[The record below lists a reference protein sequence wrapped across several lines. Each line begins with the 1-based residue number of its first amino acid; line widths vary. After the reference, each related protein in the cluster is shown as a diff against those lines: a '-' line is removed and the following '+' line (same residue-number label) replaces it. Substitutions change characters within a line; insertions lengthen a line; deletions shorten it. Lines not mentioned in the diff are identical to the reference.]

1 MKNKYISPDM
11 EILEFDNG
19 NIITTSTT
27 GDQWLLDPNNNRFN
41 GVDDGWSKFH

>member
-11 EILEFDNG
+11 EILELDNG

-27 GDQWLLDPNNNRFN
+27 GDQWLLDENNRILN
-41 GVDDGWSKFH
+41 GDDKEWSSFH

>member
-11 EILEFDNG
+11 EILELDNG

-27 GDQWLLDPNNNRFN
+27 SDQWLLEESNKIHN
-41 GVDDGWSKFH
+41 GDDNGWSNFH

>member
-27 GDQWLLDPNNNRFN
+27 SDQWLLDESNRILN
-41 GVDDGWSKFH
+41 GDDKEWSSFH